1 MNEKRIAPPFEGQQ
15 FTSHQ
20 EWVNKA
26 SSRLTCHP
34 QYNNTEHGDTKG
46 WRGHHFTAMC
56 FDSLGRRVTNGGDF
70 RRAEEEGTFPVWWIW
85 PDQIPELAIKVSE
98 LRESLRSIAANTC
111 CDRCQEAALVA
122 SAGLAKAGAA

>member
-1 MNEKRIAPPFEGQQ
+1 MTQLRIAPPFEGQQ

-20 EWVNKA
+20 QWVNKA
-26 SSRLTCHP
+26 SSWLTCHP
-34 QYNNTEHGDTKG
+34 QYRNTEHGETKG

-85 PDQIPELAIKVSE
+85 PDQIPELVLSVAKSRAE
-98 LRESLRSIAANTC
+98 LN
-111 CDRCQEAALVA
+111 
-122 SAGLAKAGAA
+122 LARGGGVL